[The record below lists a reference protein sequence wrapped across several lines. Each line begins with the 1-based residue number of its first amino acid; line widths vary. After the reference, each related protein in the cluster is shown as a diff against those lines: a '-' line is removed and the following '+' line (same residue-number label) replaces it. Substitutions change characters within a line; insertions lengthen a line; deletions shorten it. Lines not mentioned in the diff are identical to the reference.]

1 MSENKFLHYARSSEA
16 IVLYFILALSL
27 VIGMVNHAFFSPSTA
42 VSLSRTI
49 MITLTFAICE
59 TIVIISGGIDVS
71 FPAVATISFYAV
83 AKIAVA
89 TGLDNPV
96 LLFGIGAIIGALFG
110 VINAVLIA
118 TFHVPPLIATL
129 GVSSV
134 ANGATLAFLGTNI
147 IAIMPESLDKI
158 AMSKLLTYTSDNGMT
173 YDISGIIIL
182 PVAVCVLAWLI
193 LRYTSFGRSIYSI
206 GGDARAASVV
216 GINVTAVRYA
226 VYIMTG
232 AVIGIAGVAYMAF
245 SQQADPNVLMGS
257 EMLVIAA
264 VVVGGTRI
272 TGGYGGVFGTIL
284 GVVLIALI
292 QNNLIMVG
300 VPTERQTFVVG
311 LVILIGSSLTSI
323 RAKAIADG
331 PKI

>member
-1 MSENKFLHYARSSEA
+1 MSNNKFLHYAKSSEA
-16 IVLYFILALSL
+16 IVLYFIIALSL
-27 VIGMVNHAFFSPSTA
+27 VIGLVNPAFFSPSTV

-83 AKIAVA
+83 AKVAVA
-89 TGLDNPV
+89 TGINNPLV
-96 LLFGIGAIIGALFG
+96 LFGIGALIGALFG

-118 TFHVPPLIATL
+118 TFNVPPLIATL

-147 IAIMPESLDKI
+147 IATMPASFDKL
-158 AMSKLLTYTSDNGMT
+158 ATSELLTYTSANNMT
-173 YDISGIIIL
+173 YSISGIILL
-182 PVAVCVLAWLI
+182 PIAVCILAWLV
-193 LRYTSFGRSIYSI
+193 LRYTSFGRSIYAI
-206 GGDARAASVV
+206 GGDARAARVV
-216 GINVTAVRYA
+216 GINVTGVRYA
-226 VYIMTG
+226 VYILTG
-232 AVIGIAGVAYMAF
+232 AVIGIAGVSYMAF
-245 SQQADPNVLMGS
+245 NQQADPNVLMGS

-272 TGGYGGVFGTIL
+272 TGGYGSVFGTIL

-300 VPTERQTFVVG
+300 VPTEWQTFVVG

-323 RAKAIADG
+323 RAKTIADG